1 MWATSL
7 HQGEARL
14 HGGNAAASLT
24 SKASDFILSTNRQ
37 QSEAEG
43 FFTSKPVEK
52 VTKLCYNES
61 D

>member
-43 FFTSKPVEK
+43 SFA
-52 VTKLCYNES
+52 
-61 D
+61 